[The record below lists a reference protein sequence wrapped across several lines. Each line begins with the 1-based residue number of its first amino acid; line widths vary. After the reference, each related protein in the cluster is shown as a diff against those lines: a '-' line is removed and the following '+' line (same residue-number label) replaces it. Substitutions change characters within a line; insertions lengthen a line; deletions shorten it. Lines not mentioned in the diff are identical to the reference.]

1 VWLRRLLVASLG
13 AAVLAGCGGSAPS
26 RPTSKYTYG
35 PTPSVSARMICRPR
49 AVADIN
55 YTLGISPVTAPT
67 ATWQNHRYTCTYR
80 YRHATMTL
88 WVQELPTLAQT
99 ISYMAGLKQ
108 TLGDAG
114 AIANV
119 GQGAFASSNGSAVS
133 RKDNKVLVVEVSRL
147 PARFGQPATSRADVA
162 ITVADVI
169 FACWRGY

>member
-1 VWLRRLLVASLG
+1 MWRRRLALAGLG
-13 AAVLAGCGGSAPS
+13 AAVLAGCGGSAPTK
-26 RPTSKYTYG
+26 PTPTYTYG
-35 PTPSVSARMICRPR
+35 PTPSVSAKMICRPR

-55 YTLGISPVTAPT
+55 YTLGVSPVAAPT
-67 ATWQNHRYTCTYR
+67 AIWRHHRYTCTYR

-88 WVQELPTLAQT
+88 WVQELPTLTQT
-99 ISYMAGLKQ
+99 ISYMSGLKR

-114 AIANV
+114 VIANV
-119 GQGAFASSNGSAVS
+119 GQGAFAASNGSAVS
-133 RKDNKVLVVEVSRL
+133 RKDNKVLVVEVGGL